1 MSYDGAHDDC
11 DVCQDKHSVTSAHVD
26 LAFDNNATWQD
37 AFQFGVPGDTS
48 WNLVNQSFSMAVQ
61 LTHYDSAPL
70 LLLQSVA
77 GTIIIDDTVQRVI
90 HLNVPDTVVQ
100 AALAPGQYVYDLV
113 MYDNSTP
120 SIRTPLMH
128 GDVCVAKGITVA

>member
-1 MSYDGAHDDC
+1 MTSANGNCCICEGA
-11 DVCQDKHSVTSAHVD
+11 HSVTSAHVD
-26 LAFDNNATWQD
+26 LAVDNNATWQD

-61 LTHYDSAPL
+61 LTHYDPVPL
-70 LLLQSVA
+70 LLLQSAA

-90 HLNVPDTVVQ
+90 HLNVPDSAIQ
-100 AALAPGQYVYDLV
+100 ASLPPGKYTYDLV
-113 MYDNSTP
+113 MYDNSAP

-128 GDVCVAKGITVA
+128 GVVCVSKGVTVA